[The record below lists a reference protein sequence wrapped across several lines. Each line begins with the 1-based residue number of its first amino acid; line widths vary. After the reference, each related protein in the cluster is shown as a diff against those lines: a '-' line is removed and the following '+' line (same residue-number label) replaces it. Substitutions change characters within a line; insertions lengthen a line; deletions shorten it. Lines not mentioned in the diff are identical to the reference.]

1 MKNQKTKKKINPQ
14 SEEHDTERREFII
27 KSAKEIGVCGFAIY
41 ELART
46 IKEDIIQEVVD
57 NVKKTVDDLKND
69 IKKSV

>member
-1 MKNQKTKKKINPQ
+1 MKNQKIKKKISTQ

-27 KSAKEIGVCGFAIY
+27 KSAKEIGIFGFAIY

-46 IKEDIIQEVVD
+46 IKEDIVQEVVD
-57 NVKKTVDDLKND
+57 NVKKTVDDIKND

>member
-1 MKNQKTKKKINPQ
+1 MKNQKIKKKTTLQ

-27 KSAKEIGVCGFAIY
+27 KSAKEIGILGFAVY

-46 IKEDIIQEVVD
+46 IKEDIVQEVAD
-57 NVKKTVDDLKND
+57 SVKKTVDDLKND

>member
-1 MKNQKTKKKINPQ
+1 MKNQKIKKKIDTQ
-14 SEEHDTERREFII
+14 SEEHDAERREFII